1 MGNKGLTLNE
11 YQIRAKSTDLPHQ
24 PIVYPTLGLTGEA
37 GEVADK
43 VKKEIRDKESE
54 FSEESRQKI
63 AQELGDVLW
72 YSAILAEDLG
82 YTLEDIAV
90 MNLTKISSRQ
100 LRKKIHG
107 EGDER

>member
-1 MGNKGLTLNE
+1 MENKGLTLNA
-11 YQIRAKSTDLPHQ
+11 YQDMAKSTDLPHQ

-54 FSEESRQKI
+54 FSEESRTKI

-72 YSAILAEDLG
+72 YSAVLAQDLG
-82 YTLEDIAV
+82 YTLEEIAV
-90 MNLTKISSRQ
+90 MNLTKIASRQ